1 VNPELP
7 LRDIHLPEA
16 IGWWPPAPGWWILL
30 AAIILLGLWLWR
42 RYRAMQKQ
50 RAFRRSVERELDTIA
65 SAFRQ
70 HQDAHRLVQDLS
82 VLLRRAAMS
91 VAPRQ
96 QVAGEVGEPWLRH
109 LDELANMQLFD
120 TRTGRQLIT
129 APYQPK
135 ADVDTQALLEICR
148 QWLRQI
154 NHGWKDHA
162 HV

>member
-1 VNPELP
+1 MNPELP

-16 IGWWPPAPGWWILL
+16 IGWWPPAPGWWLLL
-30 AAIILLGLWLWR
+30 AAIILLGLWLLR
-42 RYRAMQKQ
+42 RYQAMQRQ
-50 RAFRRSVERELDTIA
+50 RALRRSVERELDAIA
-65 SAFRQ
+65 RAFDQ

-82 VLLRRAAMS
+82 VLLRRVAMS

-96 QVAGEVGEPWLRH
+96 EVAGEVGEPWLRH
-109 LDELANMQLFD
+109 LDALANTQLFD
-120 TRTGRQLIT
+120 TETGRQLIT

-154 NHGWKDHA
+154 NRGWKHHA